1 MEKQERSMVPA
12 VETAIKILEYLSR
25 FKHRASTLSDISK
38 NISINKSTCHRI
50 LKVLENSNFVFYNE
64 EKKQYSLGSHL
75 VVLGT
80 RASEFIDYLELS
92 KPHLK
97 WLCQETQQTVVLL
110 EPISNNRLMYIAK
123 EEPPLPVRV
132 TVNIGQRFP
141 LTSASFGKCFLAFM
155 DEMKAE
161 EIIKN
166 IGLRQFTNKTITNLK
181 EFTQELEHVRR
192 KGYAES
198 HEEYLPGVCG
208 VAAPVFDLHGNVKQV
223 ISCLFLAQQPDTDNV
238 SLYGSKVLEAATK
251 LTKILGGRPP
261 FEVLTKDGY
270 DDDDED

>member
-1 MEKQERSMVPA
+1 MIVKQERSEVPA

-25 FKHRASTLSDISK
+25 FKHRASTLSDISR

-50 LKVLENSNFVFYNE
+50 LKVLENYNFVFYNE

-75 VVLGT
+75 VVLGA

-92 KPHLK
+92 KPYLK
-97 WLCQETQQTVVLL
+97 WLCQETQQTIVLL
-110 EPISNNRLMYIAK
+110 EPISNDRLMYVAK
-123 EEPPLPVRV
+123 EEPNLPVRV
-132 TVNIGQRFP
+132 TVNIGQQFP

-161 EIIKN
+161 EIIKTV
-166 IGLRQFTNKTITNLK
+166 GFRQFTSKTITNLK
-181 EFTQELEHVRR
+181 EFKQELDNVRR

-198 HEEYLPGVCG
+198 YEEHTPGVCG

-223 ISCLFLAQQPDTDNV
+223 VSCLFLAQESNTENI
-238 SLYGSKVLEAATK
+238 SLYGSKVLEAARK
-251 LTKILGGRPP
+251 LTTILGGMSP
-261 FEVLTKDGY
+261 FQVLKIN
-270 DDDDED
+270 DED